1 MRPSR
6 SDSEASTRSSCPAR
20 SDALGAGSAT
30 SSRQQPP
37 GGRAVQPD
45 AVRCLRP
52 MSGDGPAALAV
63 HARAAL
69 SLHASLT
76 HRGTHAQQGN
86 GPQMHPSVAL
96 RQEAHRPRARA
107 RSLPTTSSRCG
118 GCERLAAATLSR
130 ARAACIRGAHTAPSG
145 PDGLDL
151 RGWAAR
157 NAALVGGLEHCHGVG
172 RTGGACRDEGDQC
185 PLLWRAWR
193 SPAFS
198 CFWTIRRGCC
208 CKKCNVCRATVVR
221 NVAPICSYC
230 SQDLTLASYAGLGN
244 KNHRS
249 SLKNVSS
256 VD

>member
-1 MRPSR
+1 M
-6 SDSEASTRSSCPAR
+6 
-20 SDALGAGSAT
+20 
-30 SSRQQPP
+30 
-37 GGRAVQPD
+37 QPD

-52 MSGDGPAALAV
+52 MSGDDPATLTV

-86 GPQMHPSVAL
+86 GHELHPSVVL

-130 ARAACIRGAHTAPSG
+130 ARAACTWVAHTAPSG
-145 PDGLDL
+145 HDGLDL

-157 NAALVGGLEHCHGVG
+157 NAALMGGLEHCHGAG
-172 RTGGACRDEGDQC
+172 RAGGASRDEGDQC
-185 PLLWRAWR
+185 PLLCRAWR
-193 SPAFS
+193 SSAFS
-198 CFWTIRRGCC
+198 CFWTIPARGG
-208 CKKCNVCRATVVR
+208 CKKCKVSRATVVR
-221 NVAPICSYC
+221 NVSAICSYC
-230 SQDLTLASYAGLGN
+230 SQDLTLVSPAGISN

-249 SLKNVSS
+249 SLKNVR
-256 VD
+256 